1 MEFYHIE
8 PQIGFTHVLK
18 AYTDVDHFIELQL
31 MLNHTP
37 LDCSAAIGVSATAD
51 KYKLKPEAFDLSQ
64 MDKGILKINF
74 KGIPVGGYRVPITV
88 AFPDRTIVFGSVT
101 VFVSDTTRS
110 DDIAVFH
117 QYPDTEPEEIEW
129 AFHGTNSAVVPV
141 EYGHIEFWAVTPEP
155 YILVFCAIKNP
166 GVEFLQRVFWRKI
179 AFAAIIKNLVIG
191 DWVSCYPPILCHGF
205 SERTNLYHRFLL
217 VYSNTERIRNVI
229 SLTMNKACRTNLQ
242 DYASHFY
249 TKCLD
254 INNNVS

>member
-64 MDKGILKINF
+64 MDILKINF

-88 AFPDRTIVFGSVT
+88 AFPDRNIVFGSVT

-110 DDIAVFH
+110 DDIAIFH
-117 QYPDTEPEEIEW
+117 QYPDTEEETIEW
-129 AFHGTNSAVVPV
+129 KASQGIVDDETEDDGTV
-141 EYGHIEFWAVTPEP
+141 VTPV
-155 YILVFCAIKNP
+155 LVQ
-166 GVEFLQRVFWRKI
+166 L
-179 AFAAIIKNLVIG
+179 
-191 DWVSCYPPILCHGF
+191 
-205 SERTNLYHRFLL
+205 
-217 VYSNTERIRNVI
+217 NV
-229 SLTMNKACRTNLQ
+229 K
-242 DYASHFY
+242 DYV
-249 TKCLD
+249 KKE
-254 INNNVS
+254 

>member
-88 AFPDRTIVFGSVT
+88 AFPDRNIVFGSVT

-110 DDIAVFH
+110 DDIAIFH
-117 QYPDTEPEEIEW
+117 QYPDTEEETIEW
-129 AFHGTNSAVVPV
+129 KASQGIVDDETEDDGTV
-141 EYGHIEFWAVTPEP
+141 VTPV
-155 YILVFCAIKNP
+155 LVQ
-166 GVEFLQRVFWRKI
+166 L
-179 AFAAIIKNLVIG
+179 
-191 DWVSCYPPILCHGF
+191 
-205 SERTNLYHRFLL
+205 
-217 VYSNTERIRNVI
+217 NV
-229 SLTMNKACRTNLQ
+229 K
-242 DYASHFY
+242 DYV
-249 TKCLD
+249 KKE
-254 INNNVS
+254 